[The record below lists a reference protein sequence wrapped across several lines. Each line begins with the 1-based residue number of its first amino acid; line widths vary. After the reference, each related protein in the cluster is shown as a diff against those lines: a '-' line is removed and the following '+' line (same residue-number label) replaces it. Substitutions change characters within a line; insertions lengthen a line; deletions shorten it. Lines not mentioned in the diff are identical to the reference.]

1 LLVALL
7 KICCFNYDVEK
18 IMEKFKGIRVPART
32 VLNWVHKF
40 GRDKKFLKE
49 LKAKNREFEKIAKV

>member
-1 LLVALL
+1 
-7 KICCFNYDVEK
+7 
-18 IMEKFKGIRVPART
+18 MEKFKGIRVPART